1 MICVILISSI
11 IFTFGF
17 CWRLWLTYAFCQMVS
32 MRQESGVIEL
42 HFNCH
47 YKCTNWI
54 LNQVYFKR
62 CWAYCRHQSSSYIL
76 FCMYPLCCPQPLC
89 IHGNSCLHGST
100 TGNRQWLKQTGF
112 WSSLWETYVHFCL
125 LLTNESWDSIWIVS
139 LLYWNE
145 VPQERSTSFVD
156 SYWVSWQFLAVL
168 HLLLNSSQ
176 IHFVLWQFWTIICM
190 VFRTIL
196 ILHSLTQCCVVSCF
210 FEFF

>member
-1 MICVILISSI
+1 
-11 IFTFGF
+11 
-17 CWRLWLTYAFCQMVS
+17 
-32 MRQESGVIEL
+32 
-42 HFNCH
+42 
-47 YKCTNWI
+47 
-54 LNQVYFKR
+54 
-62 CWAYCRHQSSSYIL
+62 
-76 FCMYPLCCPQPLC
+76 MYPLCCPQPLC

-112 WSSLWETYVHFCL
+112 WSSLWETYIHFCL

-145 VPQERSTSFVD
+145 VPRERSTSFVD

-176 IHFVLWQFWTIICM
+176 IHFVFWQFWTIICM

-210 FEFF
+210 LWVFLSNLSIQILCIELLMSSLFLHFAKQKIAWLFCKESGHVDFLPVWTLKFL

>member
-1 MICVILISSI
+1 MYNIDIKPGLFPKMLSILQ
-11 IFTFGF
+11 IFYLAHTSFSVCILF
-17 CWRLWLTYAFCQMVS
+17 VALSPYVS
-32 MRQESGVIEL
+32 MGTV
-42 HFNCH
+42 
-47 YKCTNWI
+47 
-54 LNQVYFKR
+54 
-62 CWAYCRHQSSSYIL
+62 A
-76 FCMYPLCCPQPLC
+76 
-89 IHGNSCLHGST
+89 CLGQLPAIDNGWNKMGSDHHCEKHT
-100 TGNRQWLKQTGF
+100 SISVF
-112 WSSLWETYVHFCL
+112 

-196 ILHSLTQCCVVSCF
+196 ILHSLTLCCVVILF
-210 FEFF
+210 FCEFF